1 MPNETEKYKKT
12 SDEALSSAAQKGDK
26 AAEEELLVRHSN
38 LVRFYARKFFL
49 VGGETED
56 LIQEG
61 MIGLYQAVG
70 SYQQSGGRSF
80 KNFAGLC
87 ILRRLID
94 AVKMASGKKNAPL
107 KDYVSIAEEGLF
119 SDADPEERVILNDDR
134 RELNKMMIRL
144 LTDTEFKVF
153 TMYMDGRSCAEICE
167 ITGKN
172 YKSVDNAIQRSK
184 QKLRKAL
191 KQDEKE

>member
-1 MPNETEKYKKT
+1 M
-12 SDEALSSAAQKGDK
+12 
-26 AAEEELLVRHSN
+26 
-38 LVRFYARKFFL
+38 
-49 VGGETED
+49 
-56 LIQEG
+56 
-61 MIGLYQAVG
+61 
-70 SYQQSGGRSF
+70 
-80 KNFAGLC
+80 
-87 ILRRLID
+87 
-94 AVKMASGKKNAPL
+94 
-107 KDYVSIAEEGLF
+107 
-119 SDADPEERVILNDDR
+119 ILNDDR